1 MNKSAVAM
9 AADSTV
15 TIASGRRGIK
25 TYDTVNKLFELIE
38 GTPVGVMVYDNS
50 ELSGMPWETII
61 ACYRES
67 RSGKSFDRLEDYALD
82 LLQFITQDESMI
94 TIENEEFTVLD
105 AAHAALVGV
114 FDLIMKG
121 FESCFTKEAKLVK
134 VKLKRLVDTAIE
146 KISQE
151 IDKEDDG
158 PWADK
163 LPLVKLRTHYSET
176 VMTLIEELFDKFD
189 LNRTQKKRLIDIA
202 LNSIRKADH
211 GLATSGLVVGGF
223 GQSDY
228 FPGICHTEIG
238 GRVLGTL
245 LADPLQSKSITL
257 TEPGHLET
265 FAQDEMAWGF
275 LSGINGKVR
284 NSIIEYWSDWVDASF
299 SEAKKSLKSAL
310 PKISEEDVEVA
321 STLFHRAIHNHYR
334 EFLRRMQHEQETQ
347 YIEPMWQSIAS
358 LPKGELGVFA
368 ESMVNLTSLKQRVSI
383 YDTQTVGG
391 EIDVALISR
400 SDGFVWLKRKNQH
413 ATQLG

>member
-1 MNKSAVAM
+1 M

-82 LLQFITQDESMI
+82 LLQFITQDDSMI
-94 TIENEEFTVLD
+94 TTENEEFTVLD

-121 FESCFTKEAKLVK
+121 FESCFTKEARPVK
-134 VKLKRLVDTAIE
+134 AKLKRLVDAAIE
-146 KISQE
+146 KIAQE
-151 IDKEDDG
+151 IDKADDG
-158 PWADK
+158 PWAGN
-163 LPLVKLRTHYSET
+163 LPLAKLRTHYSDT
-176 VMTLIEELFDKFD
+176 VKDLIGELFAKFD
-189 LNRTQKKRLIDIA
+189 LNRTQTKHLIDLA
-202 LNSIRKADH
+202 LSSIRKADR

-223 GQSDY
+223 GKSDY
-228 FPGICHTEIG
+228 FPGICHTEIR

-245 LADPLQSKSITL
+245 LADPLQRRSITL
-257 TEPGHLET
+257 AEPGHLET

-284 NSIIEYWSDWVDASF
+284 NSIIDYWSDWVDTSF
-299 SEAKKSLKSAL
+299 SEAKESLRSEL
-310 PKISEEDVEVA
+310 PTMSEEHAEAA

-334 EFLRRMQHEQETQ
+334 EFLSRMQHEQETQ
-347 YIEPMWQSIAS
+347 YLEPMWQSIAS
-358 LPKGELGVFA
+358 LPKGELGVLA

-400 SDGFVWLKRKNQH
+400 GDGFVWLKRKNQH
-413 ATQLG
+413 ISQLG